1 MPASVAP
8 ARAMREP
15 RGRWIAGV
23 CTGLAAHLSWP
34 LPLVRMGFLVLAI
47 ANGLGIILYLAL
59 WAVLPLR
66 REGEEPEAR
75 EADVLRM
82 LAFGAVIVALGALVY
97 AWGWGTFR
105 ASVAPVLVV
114 GLGVALLWQQAGRPL
129 GRSPGYQ
136 WFAAIVGIVLV
147 AFGMGLVIV
156 GQVGWQQGIQAVSI
170 MLLVIGGLA
179 LLASPWLVRTYRDL
193 VNERSARIRE
203 QERTE
208 IATKVHDSVL
218 QTLTL
223 VQRNSDDPAEV
234 RRLARAEERR
244 LRSWLYEPI
253 GPAHQTLSA
262 ALEGAG
268 ARVED
273 EYGVC
278 VDVVVVGDAPLTA
291 TVAALVGAGTEA
303 MVNAAKHSGDQAQI
317 SVYCEVSHDAAEVFV
332 RDRGPGFDPTAVPA
346 DRQGIRESIEGRMA
360 RAGGSA
366 EIGTGANG
374 TEWRLAVGLS

>member
-136 WFAAIVGIVLV
+136 WFAAIVGRAATPI
-147 AFGMGLVIV
+147 ARWPMSCSS
-156 GQVGWQQGIQAVSI
+156 VSRQ
-170 MLLVIGGLA
+170 
-179 LLASPWLVRTYRDL
+179 WRRTCR
-193 VNERSARIRE
+193 RCSG
-203 QERTE
+203 
-208 IATKVHDSVL
+208 
-218 QTLTL
+218 
-223 VQRNSDDPAEV
+223 NSNCP
-234 RRLARAEERR
+234 
-244 LRSWLYEPI
+244 
-253 GPAHQTLSA
+253 T
-262 ALEGAG
+262 
-268 ARVED
+268 
-273 EYGVC
+273 
-278 VDVVVVGDAPLTA
+278 
-291 TVAALVGAGTEA
+291 GT
-303 MVNAAKHSGDQAQI
+303 N
-317 SVYCEVSHDAAEVFV
+317 
-332 RDRGPGFDPTAVPA
+332 
-346 DRQGIRESIEGRMA
+346 
-360 RAGGSA
+360 
-366 EIGTGANG
+366 
-374 TEWRLAVGLS
+374 